1 MILKGK
7 RILVIGGTGSLGQ
20 HTVKRLLSEDPSEI
34 VIFSRDEAK
43 QYKMRLSHRKIEE
56 ATGEIIY
63 QDHKSILTFCIG
75 DVRSYPS
82 VLQAVRKADIIIHA
96 AALKQV
102 PTCEYFPYEAVQT
115 NIIGAQNIVRA
126 TQEHPVDLVV
136 GVSTDKACK
145 PINVYGMTKAI
156 QERIFIKANTDGPTR
171 YVCVRYGN
179 VISSRGSVIPL
190 FKSQIAKG
198 GPVTITTKD
207 MTRFFLTLDTAVDTV
222 FAAISGALPGEIY
235 VPRVDS
241 IRIVDLAKALI
252 KGQDIDIVYTGIRP
266 GEKVHE
272 ILVSEEECNRTMVTD
287 DYYII
292 RPALPELHLDIIG
305 PILQEEYSSANGVL
319 NEVQLHVIT

>member
-1 MILKGK
+1 MILKGR

-20 HTVKRLLSEDPSEI
+20 HIVKRLLSEDPKDI
-34 VIFSRDEAK
+34 TIFSRDEAK
-43 QYKMRLSHRKIEE
+43 QYKMRLSHRNIEE

-63 QDHKSILTFCIG
+63 QDHKSKLTFCIG

-156 QERIFIKANTDGPTR
+156 QERIFIKANTD
-171 YVCVRYGN
+171 
-179 VISSRGSVIPL
+179 
-190 FKSQIAKG
+190 
-198 GPVTITTKD
+198 
-207 MTRFFLTLDTAVDTV
+207 
-222 FAAISGALPGEIY
+222 
-235 VPRVDS
+235 
-241 IRIVDLAKALI
+241 
-252 KGQDIDIVYTGIRP
+252 
-266 GEKVHE
+266 
-272 ILVSEEECNRTMVTD
+272 
-287 DYYII
+287 
-292 RPALPELHLDIIG
+292 
-305 PILQEEYSSANGVL
+305 
-319 NEVQLHVIT
+319 

>member
-1 MILKGK
+1 MILKDK

-34 VIFSRDEAK
+34 IIFSRDEAK

-136 GVSTDKACK
+136 GISTDKACK

-235 VPRVDS
+235 VPRVKS
-241 IRIVDLAKALI
+241 VRIVDLAKALI
-252 KGQDIDIVYTGIRP
+252 SGVDEPRCKEPQIVYTGIRP
-266 GEKVHE
+266 GEKIHE
-272 ILVSEEECNRTMVTD
+272 ILVSEEECSRTMVTD
-287 DYYII
+287 NYYII
-292 RPALPELHLDIIG
+292 RPALPELYLEIVG
-305 PILQEEYSSANGVL
+305 PILSSEYSSV
-319 NEVQLHVIT
+319 VYS